1 MPQDPK
7 ITRRQL
13 LGKSI
18 ACAGGVAAA
27 GFVGYE
33 ALRQSKAPAGMA
45 TVWQLDPDKCT
56 ECGNC
61 ATHCVLKSSAVKCI
75 HAFAICG
82 YCDLCFAYFQPQLN
96 QRNTGAENQLCP
108 VGAIQRTFV
117 EDPYYQ
123 YTIDQS
129 LCVGCGKCVKGC
141 NAFGNG
147 SLFLQIVHGDMSF
160 KEWLRSQGEEQS
172 ARFDDVWA
180 KFWAEHP
187 RSTSEMIGEV
197 REWLK
202 KQAGLPHREPDGIV
216 VQIWGGTIMI
226 SCRGFELKDNAQ
238 SPEKI
243 LDLIQRRP
251 PLLAK
256 YESQRGQ
263 VPRCLNCNQCSIALA
278 CPAQAF
284 RRVPADQP
292 YLLRKPKGSTA

>member
-1 MPQDPK
+1 M
-7 ITRRQL
+7 

-18 ACAGGVAAA
+18 RCAGATAAA

-33 ALRQSKAPAGMA
+33 AIRQSKAQAGMA
-45 TVWQLDPDKCT
+45 MLWQLDPDKCT
-56 ECGNC
+56 QCGNC
-61 ATHCVLKSSAVKCI
+61 ATKCVLKSSAVKCI
-75 HAFAICG
+75 HAFAVCG

-160 KEWLRSQGEEQS
+160 KEWLRSQGDEQS

-187 RSTSEMIGEV
+187 KSTSEMVEEV
-197 REWLK
+197 KEWLK
-202 KQAGLPHREPDGIV
+202 KQAGLPHGHAEYMVTTYGAFV
-216 VQIWGGTIMI
+216 SVFY
-226 SCRGFELKDNAQ
+226 RGFELKDNAI
-238 SPEKI
+238 SPSQI
-243 LDLIQRRP
+243 IDGIQRRP
-251 PLLAK
+251 ALLAK

-263 VPRCLNCNQCSIALA
+263 VPRCLNCNECSIAIA

-292 YLLRKPKGSTA
+292 YLLRKPKGPAA

>member
-1 MPQDPK
+1 M
-7 ITRRQL
+7 

-18 ACAGGVAAA
+18 ACAGAAAAA

-33 ALRQSKAPAGMA
+33 ALRQSKARAGMA
-45 TVWQLDPDKCT
+45 TLWQLDPDKCT
-56 ECGNC
+56 QCGNC

-160 KEWLRSQGEEQS
+160 TELLRSQGEEELAKDEDLRASTGAENDEQFTEKIEDLKS
-172 ARFDDVWA
+172 WA
-180 KFWAEHP
+180 KNK
-187 RSTSEMIGEV
+187 I
-197 REWLK
+197 
-202 KQAGLPHREPDGIV
+202 DGGNNGSV
-216 VQIWGGTIMI
+216 
-226 SCRGFELKDNAQ
+226 Q
-238 SPEKI
+238 SPGAGKI
-243 LDLIQRRP
+243 VWDQHYFMIRTKEDQNRLHEYLQKASERVNRRSE
-251 PLLAK
+251 LFAK
-256 YESQRGQ
+256 YQSQRGQ
-263 VPRCLNCNQCSIALA
+263 VPRCLNCNECSIAIA

-292 YLLRKPKGSTA
+292 YLLRKPKGPAA

>member
-1 MPQDPK
+1 MPRNPK
-7 ITRRQL
+7 ITRREL

-18 ACAGGVAAA
+18 RCAGAAAAA
-27 GFVGYE
+27 GFVGYA
-33 ALRQSKAPAGMA
+33 ALRQPKAKEGMA
-45 TVWQLDPDKCT
+45 MLWQLDPDKCIQ
-56 ECGNC
+56 CGNC
-61 ATHCVLKSSAVKCI
+61 ATNCVLKSSAVKCI
-75 HAFAICG
+75 HAFAVCG

-160 KEWLRSQGEEQS
+160 KEWLRSQGEE
-172 ARFDDVWA
+172 DVAAWSLFIELDS
-180 KFWAEHP
+180 KGRP
-187 RSTSEMIGEV
+187 KSLSEMIE
-197 REWLK
+197 EAK
-202 KQAGLPHREPDGIV
+202 K
-216 VQIWGGTIMI
+216 W
-226 SCRGFELKDNAQ
+226 
-238 SPEKI
+238 
-243 LDLIQRRP
+243 
-251 PLLAK
+251 LAK
-256 YESQRGQ
+256 QTGVKPQGQGATSPPSSGSQIEVEMYPPDPIEQERIGQELARGRDLLRIYKSHRGQ
-263 VPRCLNCNQCSIALA
+263 VPCCLNCNECSIAIA

-292 YLLRKPKGSTA
+292 YLLRKPKGPAA